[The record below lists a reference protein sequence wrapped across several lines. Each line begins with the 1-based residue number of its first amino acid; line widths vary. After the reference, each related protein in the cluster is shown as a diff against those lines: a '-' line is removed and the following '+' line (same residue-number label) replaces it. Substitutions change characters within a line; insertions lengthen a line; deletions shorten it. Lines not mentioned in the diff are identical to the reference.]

1 MFIAIIIIYQRK
13 SSSSAIKNFQPFKNC
28 DYRFWEP
35 DILYFLIKNTGSKLN
50 LGCHFF
56 LFCGCRTPVL
66 CSLGV
71 FMYIMLSQSWD
82 LFLRK
87 SKEIREKYI
96 ATVYKKKKKGG
107 TKHQKE
113 KKNNIDTKSLLLC
126 DRVSI
131 SDQTEVYS
139 LEYF

>member
-71 FMYIMLSQSWD
+71 FMYIML
-82 LFLRK
+82 LVLGLIP
-87 SKEIREKYI
+87 KEVKGNKREVHSYCVQEKEEGRHK
-96 ATVYKKKKKGG
+96 TPKGKKKQHR
-107 TKHQKE
+107 HQV
-113 KKNNIDTKSLLLC
+113 TTAL
-126 DRVSI
+126 
-131 SDQTEVYS
+131 
-139 LEYF
+139 